1 MEIEQQTPALSTAGP
16 KPAVTV
22 IFVGHA
28 RLPQSLA
35 PRDSSPVVSV
45 ELETNNASGEIV
57 SVGAKAIPD
66 LGTKLLASLLVGH
79 NINESPAALVEEIR
93 RRYVCPSQKAM
104 STAVVNAFEAYERYR
119 QAGLESNATRQHAE
133 ERQRQGPDDVFRD
146 ESASEKDHPELA
158 HELKRVA
165 DIADLLRDSGRER
178 RRIGEDMLLLNG
190 SNWYWSRQNGDGE
203 KGVRFG

>member
-1 MEIEQQTPALSTAGP
+1 MDIAQQRSSFSSAEPNALA
-16 KPAVTV
+16 TV

-45 ELETNNASGEIV
+45 ELETNSASGEIL

-66 LGTKLLASLLVGH
+66 LGAKLLTSLLVGH
-79 NINESPAALVEEIR
+79 NINESPEAMVEEIR

-104 STAVVNAFEAYERYR
+104 STAVMNAFEAYERYR
-119 QAGLESNATRQHAE
+119 QAGLQSNAARQHAE
-133 ERQRQGPDDVFRD
+133 ERQGQGLNDVIRN
-146 ESASEKDHPELA
+146 ESVSEKDHPELA

-165 DIADLLRDSGRER
+165 DLLRETGHER
-178 RRIGEDMLLLNG
+178 RRIGEDMLLLKG
-190 SNWYWSRQNGDGE
+190 SNWYWSRHDGEAE

>member
-1 MEIEQQTPALSTAGP
+1 MEIEQQRPALSTAEP
-16 KPAVTV
+16 KPATSV

-45 ELETNNASGEIV
+45 ELEADSVSGEIV
-57 SVGAKAIPD
+57 SVGTKAIPD
-66 LGTKLLASLLVGH
+66 LGAKLLTTVLVGH

-119 QAGLESNATRQHAE
+119 QAGLESNAA
-133 ERQRQGPDDVFRD
+133 RQGPDDVFRD

-158 HELKRVA
+158 DELKDIA
-165 DIADLLRDSGRER
+165 DIADLLRESGRER
-178 RRIGEDMLLLNG
+178 RRISEDMLLLKG
-190 SNWYWSRQNGDGE
+190 SNWYWSRHDGEQE
-203 KGVRFG
+203 KGVRSG